1 MKHLLRA
8 SLVGSSLLLTGL
20 AANAQDR
27 ERIVV
32 IEKEYHQTARGD
44 DWWRGHLFQRVRD
57 DLNHV
62 QAVTS
67 PFSADEY
74 RLTQVKNELNELQA
88 KYIEKRYDQ
97 PELDDA
103 ATRTGRTAETGDVP
117 SQRQNSE
124 RVHR

>member
-1 MKHLLRA
+1 MFMKHLLRA

-20 AANAQDR
+20 VANAQDR

-44 DWWRGHLFQRVRD
+44 DWWKGHLFQRVRD
-57 DLNHV
+57 DLNHI

-74 RLTQVKNELNELQA
+74 RLGFKVNVPKFVDTL
-88 KYIEKRYDQ
+88 
-97 PELDDA
+97 LD
-103 ATRTGRTAETGDVP
+103 VIF
-117 SQRQNSE
+117 
-124 RVHR
+124 